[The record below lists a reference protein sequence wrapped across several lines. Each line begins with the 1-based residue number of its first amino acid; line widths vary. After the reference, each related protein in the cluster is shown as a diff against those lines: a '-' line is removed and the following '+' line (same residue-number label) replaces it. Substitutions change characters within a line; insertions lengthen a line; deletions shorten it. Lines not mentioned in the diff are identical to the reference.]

1 MNYTDL
7 TDYSDDE
14 CVSQHVDMRNNHFYS
29 SSYDA
34 LQDIDPDSTA
44 ILNNRSLQCK

>member
-1 MNYTDL
+1 MNYKDL
-7 TDYSDDE
+7 TDYSGDE
-14 CVSQHVDMRNNHFYS
+14 CVSQYVDLRNNHFYS

-34 LQDIDPDSTA
+34 LQDIDPNSTD